1 MYLIYYQPKDIDIS
15 FSAGNLLGE
24 GCGEGEAAKQTPNW
38 LLSKRY
44 TTPLV

>member
-1 MYLIYYQPKDIDIS
+1 MYLIYYLPKNIDVS
-15 FSAGNLLGE
+15 FSDSNLMGE
-24 GCGEGEAAKQTPNW
+24 GCGEGEAANQTPNR